1 MAKQE
6 QLQIALVLNPE
17 ELLSLNNPIAAL
29 AIDKSAKYPS
39 FSVKKLTD
47 KLIAAHFSD
56 LDFITYE
63 QLRALSE
70 EGFNF
75 GISQLKKQYQKN
87 KSGISLDKFLEK
99 AAPRHL
105 QSQVEALLYHWG
117 SQSIYHRIKNLQTK
131 NYLIAKAHISS
142 TRPKLV
148 FEIKKDTEGNF
159 SVHTHIDIADSRFAI
174 TAFQQYAF
182 LLLKENTYYILDFNS
197 RQQLLWL
204 QSGAVANY
212 KNNEALFIE
221 RVVKKLEQYHQV
233 IKENVFTSNE
243 INCRPSHC
251 VYLSELNDNMLMLTP
266 KWDYEGIIVDLPFQP
281 IHNTVRQGV
290 SYTINRDEWAE
301 TNFLEQLKTLH
312 PSFVKQNNFHY
323 LSFEDAKKKQW
334 FLKTYQ
340 QLLAAD
346 VAVIGMELL
355 RHFRYSPFEPE
366 TEFIVIEESDQRIRA
381 KMTIK
386 FGTEILKLAAV
397 QKLLI
402 SGQNS
407 ILLNDH
413 SIAVFTDEWLEQY
426 ARLIKHAKIKQEEIT
441 VSKWLAF
448 GLNEGSVKDKMLP
461 TITKAWQ
468 DLWMKWQQSEE
479 TIFALPNSLKAA
491 LRPYQIKGYEW
502 LQLLSEIGAGAC
514 LADDM
519 GLGKTLQTIAY
530 ICSSIE
536 KNNECK
542 VIIACPMTLTFNWQK
557 ELEKF
562 APNIGTY
569 FHNGNNRSLSQFM
582 NSSTNICIVSYGTLR
597 NDIDAFTKYH
607 WEVVVADESHNVK
620 NTNAL
625 TTKAMMQLNADMR
638 IALTGTPV
646 LNNTSELFAQMEF
659 LVPGLLGNL
668 EFFKKEYAQAI
679 DKDGDEYKLQ
689 QLQQIVSP
697 FLLKRNKAQVASDL
711 PEKSEEILWCTMG
724 ARQQLLYD
732 EIKAQVNKSLFLE
745 IENKGLGEN
754 KLNILQAILKL
765 RRICAAPQL
774 LEEYREESESVKLE
788 LLIEQFELLK
798 GKKKLVFSQFTGML
812 SLIAKAC
819 QAQGLSYFHFDGS
832 TPLPQRQAMVAQFQD
847 PEDTTEIFLISLK
860 AGNAGLNLTAA
871 EYVFLVDPWWN
882 QAVQQQA
889 IDRTHRIGQT
899 KNIFAYQ
906 MLCKGTVEEKIVL
919 LQQKKQTIADGL
931 VHAEEHF
938 VKNLTEADIKFL
950 FN

>member
-1 MAKQE
+1 MGKQE
-6 QLQIALVLNPE
+6 QPQIELIINPE

-29 AIDKSAKYPS
+29 AIDKTSKYPS
-39 FSVKKLTD
+39 LSVKKLTD
-47 KLIAAHFSD
+47 KVIEASFSH
-56 LDFITYE
+56 LDFVTYE
-63 QLRALSE
+63 KLRAVSE
-70 EGFNF
+70 EGINF

-87 KSGISLDKFLEK
+87 KSGISLEKFLEK

-105 QSQVEALLYHWG
+105 QSQVEALLYQW
-117 SQSIYHRIKNLQTK
+117 QTQRIYHRIKNPQTK

-142 TRPKLV
+142 TRPKLI
-148 FEIKKDTEGNF
+148 FEIKKDAQGNF
-159 SVHTHIDIADSRFAI
+159 QVCSHIDIGNERFGLE
-174 TAFQQYAF
+174 AFQQFAF
-182 LLLKENTYYILDFNS
+182 LLLKESTYYILDFNS
-197 RQQLLWL
+197 RQQLHWL
-204 QSGAVANY
+204 QSGTIENY
-212 KNNEALFIE
+212 KNNEVLFVE

-233 IKENVFTSNE
+233 IKEDVFTTNE
-243 INCRPSHC
+243 ISSLPSHC
-251 VYLSELNDNMLMLTP
+251 IYLSELNDNMLMLTP
-266 KWDYEGIIVDLPFQP
+266 KWDYEGIIVDLPYQP
-281 IHNTVRQGV
+281 IHNTVRQGQ
-290 SYTINRDEWAE
+290 SYTIKRDEWAE
-301 TNFLEQLKTLH
+301 THFLAQLKTLH
-312 PSFVKQNNFHY
+312 PNFVKQNNFHY

-355 RHFRYSPFEPE
+355 RHFRYSPHAPE
-366 TEFIVIEESDQRIRA
+366 TIFTVLDENDQGIRATMTIQFGEES
-381 KMTIK
+381 
-386 FGTEILKLAAV
+386 LKLTAV
-397 QKLLI
+397 QKLLL

-407 ILLNDH
+407 ILLIDH
-413 SIAVFTDEWLEQY
+413 SIAVFPDEWIEQY
-426 ARLIKHAKIKQEEIT
+426 ARLIKHAKIKQNEIT

-448 GLNEGSVKDKMLP
+448 GLKEGNVKDKMLP

-468 DLWMKWQQSEE
+468 ELWLRWQQSEE
-479 TIFALPNSLKAA
+479 PIFSLPKNLKAS

-530 ICSSIE
+530 ICRRIE
-536 KNNECK
+536 QNPECK
-542 VIIACPMTLTFNWQK
+542 VIITCPMTLTFNWQK

-562 APNIGTY
+562 APTIGVY
-569 FHNGNNRSLSQFM
+569 FHNGANRSLNQYV
-582 NSSTNICIVSYGTLR
+582 NSNNNICIVSYGTLR
-597 NDIDAFTKYH
+597 NDIDEFLQYP
-607 WEVVVADESHNVK
+607 WDVVVADESHNVK

-625 TTKAMMQLNADMR
+625 TTRAMLQLNASMR

-659 LVPGLLGNL
+659 LVPGLLGSL
-668 EFFKKEYAQAI
+668 AFFKKEYAQAI
-679 DKDGDEYKLQ
+679 DKDGDEYKMQ

-697 FLLKRNKAQVASDL
+697 FLLKRNKNQVATDL
-711 PEKSEEILWCTMG
+711 PEKTEEILWCAMG
-724 ARQQLLYD
+724 ERQQYLYD
-732 EIKAQVNKSLFLE
+732 EIKAQVRKSLFLE
-745 IENKGLGEN
+745 IENKGIGEN

-774 LEEYREESESVKLE
+774 LEEYKEETESVKLE
-788 LLIEQFELLK
+788 LLMEQFALLK

-812 SLIAKAC
+812 SLIANAC
-819 QAQGLSYFHFDGS
+819 KKQGLNYFHFDGS
-832 TPLPQRQAMVAQFQD
+832 TPLAQRQAMVAQFQD
-847 PEDTTEIFLISLK
+847 DEDKTEIFLISLK

-919 LQQKKQTIADGL
+919 LQQKKQTIAEGL
-931 VHAEEHF
+931 VQAEEHF
-938 VKNLTEADIKFL
+938 VKNLSEEDIKYL